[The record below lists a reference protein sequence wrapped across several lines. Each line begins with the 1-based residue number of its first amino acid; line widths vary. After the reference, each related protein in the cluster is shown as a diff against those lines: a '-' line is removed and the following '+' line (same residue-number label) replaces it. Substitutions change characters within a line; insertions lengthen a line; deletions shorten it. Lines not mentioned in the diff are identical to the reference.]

1 MNSKA
6 GRVITAVVYFAVVLL
21 LIFLLIAMAAAEVFA
36 PARVPGR

>member
-6 GRVITAVVYFAVVLL
+6 GRVITAVVYFAVV
-21 LIFLLIAMAAAEVFA
+21 FLLIAMAAGVFA